1 MRLGDWTLFVVTTGF
16 RLTNSTSGQ
25 HVSVGGTRNVPWN
38 KTDYLNIFLPRLYRR
53 GHRFRVT
60 TSLLL
65 NPTVFD
71 ARTLPFDGAT
81 YNLFRVWP
89 CEKFRLGLPTH
100 TFHWAFS
107 TRKLLVKGGG
117 NDKKKTL
124 TPKTVVVSDARVCNW
139 KRKQINNEILFSFT
153 LRL

>member
-1 MRLGDWTLFVVTTGF
+1 MRLGDCTLFVVTTGF

-25 HVSVGGTRNVPWN
+25 HVSVGGTQNFPWN

-71 ARTLPFDGAT
+71 ARTLPFDGAIIC
-81 YNLFRVWP
+81 LGFDRVKNSDWV
-89 CEKFRLGLPTH
+89 CRHTH
-100 TFHWAFS
+100 SIGPSRHE
-107 TRKLLVKGGG
+107 
-117 NDKKKTL
+117 N
-124 TPKTVVVSDARVCNW
+124 C
-139 KRKQINNEILFSFT
+139 
-153 LRL
+153 